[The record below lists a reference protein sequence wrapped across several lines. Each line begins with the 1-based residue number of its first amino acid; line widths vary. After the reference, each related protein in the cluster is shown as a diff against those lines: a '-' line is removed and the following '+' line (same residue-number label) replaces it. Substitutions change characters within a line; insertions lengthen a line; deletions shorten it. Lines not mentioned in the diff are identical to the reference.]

1 MLPLSFLENALIY
14 GIPLVLAITLHEA
27 AHGFV
32 ALFFGDDTAKRA
44 GRLTL
49 NPIKHVDA
57 VGTILMPGL
66 LIAFGS
72 PFVFGYA
79 KPVPVTFSRLNRP
92 KRDMIFVAAAGPL
105 TNIFLG
111 VVSALILMYAA
122 LLTGDMQ
129 QKVGA
134 SALFSLY
141 INVTLALFNMIPI
154 PPLDGSRI
162 LAGVLPAPL
171 ARYFD
176 QFEPY
181 GMFFLLGVIVI
192 IPLIAHQLG
201 FEFNL
206 LSSVLGGPIEWTV
219 RLIARTVG
227 LDGQ

>member
-1 MLPLSFLENALIY
+1 MSPLSFLENALIY
-14 GIPLVLAITLHEA
+14 GIPLVFAITLHEA

-79 KPVPVTFSRLNRP
+79 KPVPVNFSRLNRP

-105 TNIFLG
+105 TNIFLSF
-111 VVSALILMYAA
+111 VSAFILMYAA

-129 QKVGA
+129 QKVAA

-141 INVTLALFNMIPI
+141 INVTLALFNMIPV

-162 LAGVLPAPL
+162 LAGVLPARL
-171 ARYFD
+171 GVYFD
-176 QFEPY
+176 QFERY
-181 GMFFLLGVIVI
+181 GLFFLLGVIVI

-219 RLIARTVG
+219 RFIAHTVG